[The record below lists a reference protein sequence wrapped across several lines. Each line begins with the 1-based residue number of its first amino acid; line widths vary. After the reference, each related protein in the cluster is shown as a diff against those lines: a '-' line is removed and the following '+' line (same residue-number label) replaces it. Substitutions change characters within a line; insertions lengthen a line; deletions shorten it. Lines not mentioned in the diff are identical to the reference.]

1 MRFIN
6 KRKEIICSVTKEREA
21 YDLLASFNI
30 LFGKHCRWMAS
41 NWSRD
46 YCSKF
51 FPEFCVFRILTGLCA
66 LCNVKDQRSTPGFI
80 TYANIKILD
89 GLFRHLE
96 SKPHTIEG
104 GRRRR
109 ISGSRAALSTSVSVN
124 NVQTF
129 LGNSKQIFIHVRR
142 LVIGGS
148 MILSDPKWAEII

>member
-1 MRFIN
+1 MIHWLHSHVEISFLTNIVTEWHETDHVTFLNSSLSLPDPYRF
-6 KRKEIICSVTKEREA
+6 V
-21 YDLLASFNI
+21 
-30 LFGKHCRWMAS
+30 
-41 NWSRD
+41 
-46 YCSKF
+46 
-51 FPEFCVFRILTGLCA
+51 
-66 LCNVKDQRSTPGFI
+66 CNVKDQRSTPGFI

-148 MILSDPKWAEII
+148 MILSDPK